1 MVRKKRTRKHLNDE
15 DANDMEDDIEDIDMD
30 AVTDSEEEYTETERK
45 LLEKVRK
52 QHTTENFDSDDE
64 VYGLQDE
71 NEEEDQQD
79 SMESDI
85 EELQEDYDL
94 PNDRA
99 WGSKARTFYSSDFK
113 YTDYAVAPQK
123 DLVNAEME
131 EEEGKKLHLRS
142 MEQYLDLDSVNIN
155 EVVQT
160 IKDKKS
166 DQKDSKQVS
175 DTESFM
181 FMVNNF
187 KDCMTEAKDIL
198 APFLKLVE
206 NGTCPD
212 CDAVALVKTK
222 YHILLNYCVNV
233 SFFLMLKAK
242 GLPVKM
248 HPVTKRL
255 IQYHKLL
262 DQLQSQQGNLFKQV
276 EEIVNTVNEG
286 KPLYHISDGS
296 RIQTQK
302 DIPKQSLKKTIHQKE
317 TIIEQAE
324 QEELLSDSMEET
336 DLDEEEPYDDKVT
349 DDKKNNI
356 TNMDSTKEEEEKRAI
371 TYQMAKNRGLT
382 PYRKKELRNPRVK
395 HKNKY
400 RKALIRRKGAIKE
413 VKKELTRYAGEISG
427 IKAGVKKSIKLKY

>member
-1 MVRKKRTRKHLNDE
+1 MFYICKFIFSHRRTRKHLNDE

-71 NEEEDQQD
+71 NEGEDQQD

-123 DLVNAEME
+123 DLVNADME

-160 IKDKKS
+160 IKDRKS
-166 DQKDSKQVS
+166 DQKDSKQMS

-187 KDCMTEAKDIL
+187 KGMHTTYDI
-198 APFLKLVE
+198 
-206 NGTCPD
+206 
-212 CDAVALVKTK
+212 CD
-222 YHILLNYCVNV
+222 
-233 SFFLMLKAK
+233 
-242 GLPVKM
+242 
-248 HPVTKRL
+248 
-255 IQYHKLL
+255 
-262 DQLQSQQGNLFKQV
+262 
-276 EEIVNTVNEG
+276 
-286 KPLYHISDGS
+286 ISCYYF
-296 RIQTQK
+296 I
-302 DIPKQSLKKTIHQKE
+302 
-317 TIIEQAE
+317 
-324 QEELLSDSMEET
+324 
-336 DLDEEEPYDDKVT
+336 Y
-349 DDKKNNI
+349 
-356 TNMDSTKEEEEKRAI
+356 
-371 TYQMAKNRGLT
+371 Y
-382 PYRKKELRNPRVK
+382 
-395 HKNKY
+395 
-400 RKALIRRKGAIKE
+400 
-413 VKKELTRYAGEISG
+413 
-427 IKAGVKKSIKLKY
+427 

>member
-1 MVRKKRTRKHLNDE
+1 
-15 DANDMEDDIEDIDMD
+15 MEDDIEDMDID
-30 AVTDSEEEYTETERK
+30 AVTDSEEEYTETEKK

-52 QHTTENFDSDDE
+52 QHTIENFDSDDE

-71 NEEEDQQD
+71 NEEEEEEDDQQD

-85 EELQEDYDL
+85 EELQEDYDM

-99 WGSKARTFYSSDFK
+99 WGNKSRTFYSSDFK

-123 DLVNAEME
+123 DLINADME
-131 EEEGKKLHLRS
+131 EEEGKRLHLRS
-142 MEQYLDLDSVNIN
+142 MEQYLDLNSININ

-160 IKDKKS
+160 TKDKKS
-166 DQKDSKQVS
+166 DQKDNKQVS
-175 DTESFM
+175 DKESFI
-181 FMVNNF
+181 FLVNNF

-212 CDAVALVKTK
+212 CNAVTLVRTK
-222 YHILLNYCVNV
+222 YHLLLNYCINV

-262 DQLQSQQGNLFKQV
+262 DQLQSKQGNLLEQV
-276 EEIVNTVNEG
+276 AEILHAVKEG
-286 KPLYHISDGS
+286 KPLYCISDGS
-296 RIQTQK
+296 QIQTYK
-302 DIPKQSLKKTIHQKE
+302 NISKQTSLIKNISRQKE
-317 TIIEQAE
+317 QEKQEQ
-324 QEELLSDSMEET
+324 LLLDSMKET
-336 DLDEEEPYDDKVT
+336 NLDEEKSYDDKTIDDGKDNVT
-349 DDKKNNI
+349 NVDLMN
-356 TNMDSTKEEEEKRAI
+356 EEEGKRAI

-400 RKALIRRKGAIKE
+400 RKALIRRKGAVCI
-413 VKKELTRYAGEISG
+413 YI
-427 IKAGVKKSIKLKY
+427 